1 MFTCTYAS
9 SQVKRK
15 SFYRKKKSRCFC
27 LFPAAI
33 LVHQNGTPIWRLH
46 TKIYKGA
53 WNVSAN
59 NSKTVDHTDLRLG
72 KLVCVLVFYNISFSW
87 LLPIYLFVAWQ
98 WKRSMSLLEVNKMFV
113 QFHCLLL
120 YRNDLHWKTTLYRKD
135 RLVLEVLYLLLF
147 TSEARLMKVLSL
159 ICKRNMAPLDL

>member
-1 MFTCTYAS
+1 MLVLKWKERAFIEKKRPDVFVYFRRPYWCT
-9 SQVKRK
+9 KT
-15 SFYRKKKSRCFC
+15 
-27 LFPAAI
+27 
-33 LVHQNGTPIWRLH
+33 VHQ
-46 TKIYKGA
+46 TKLYKGS

-87 LLPIYLFVAWQ
+87 LLPIYLFVAWH